1 MSFGNPSSFYFYLVI
16 VSVTDKNLEIC
27 LNSVSPKVLEQLAP
41 NGVLSAAVY
50 LGNFLLVTG
59 RSPSGEPTGISPD
72 ICRAI
77 AKHLGVELS
86 LMGFNTQAEV
96 VEAVVSGRCGIAL
109 LGSDPARAQK
119 ITFTPAH
126 VELEATYLVPAHSPI
141 VDLSQVDQPGIRI
154 ASFDKSAYDLWLQ
167 RNLKYARL
175 VHADSVKASTE
186 LFVSEKLDAL
196 AGLKTGLVLVS
207 KDIPGSRI
215 LDGQFT
221 GIQQA
226 VAAQK
231 SHIESIEFLNA
242 CVAEFIRSGLV
253 ADLISQY
260 QVQGL
265 SVATLP

>member
-1 MSFGNPSSFYFYLVI
+1 M
-16 VSVTDKNLEIC
+16 
-27 LNSVSPKVLEQLAP
+27 NSIPPKVLEQLAP

-77 AKHLGVELS
+77 ARRLGVEVS
-86 LMGFNTQAEV
+86 LIGFNTQAEV
-96 VEAVVSGRCGIAL
+96 VEAVVSGRCGISL
-109 LGSDPARAQK
+109 LGSDPARAEK
-119 ITFTPAH
+119 ITFTPAY

-141 VDLSQVDQPGIRI
+141 TEFSQVDQPGIRI
-154 ASFDKSAYDLWLQ
+154 ASFYKSAYDLWLQ
-167 RNLKYARL
+167 RNLKHASL
-175 VHADSVKASTE
+175 VHADSVKASNE

-196 AGLKTGLVLVS
+196 AGLRTGLASISRDL
-207 KDIPGSRI
+207 PGSKI

-226 VAAQK
+226 VAAK
-231 SHIESIEFLNA
+231 KPDSESIEFLNA
-242 CVAEFIRSGLV
+242 CVEEFIRSGLV
-253 ADLISQY
+253 ADLIRQY

-265 SVATLP
+265 SVAPLPETPLKGC

>member
-1 MSFGNPSSFYFYLVI
+1 
-16 VSVTDKNLEIC
+16 
-27 LNSVSPKVLEQLAP
+27 LNSIPPKVLEQLAP

-77 AKHLGVELS
+77 ARRLGVEVS
-86 LMGFNTQAEV
+86 LIGFNTQAEV
-96 VEAVVSGRCGIAL
+96 VEAVVSGRCGISL
-109 LGSDPARAQK
+109 LGSDPARAEK
-119 ITFTPAH
+119 ITFTPAY

-141 VDLSQVDQPGIRI
+141 TELSQVDQPGIRI
-154 ASFDKSAYDLWLQ
+154 ASFYKSAYDLWLQ
-167 RNLKYARL
+167 RNLKHASL
-175 VHADSVKASTE
+175 VHADSVKASNE

-196 AGLKTGLVLVS
+196 AGLRTGLVAAS
-207 KDIPGSRI
+207 QDIPGSKI

-226 VAAQK
+226 VAAK
-231 SHIESIEFLNA
+231 KPDSESIEFLNA
-242 CVAEFIRSGLV
+242 CVEEFIRSGLV
-253 ADLISQY
+253 ADLIRQY

-265 SVATLP
+265 SVAPLPETPLKGC

>member
-1 MSFGNPSSFYFYLVI
+1 M
-16 VSVTDKNLEIC
+16 
-27 LNSVSPKVLEQLAP
+27 NSIPPKVLEQLAP

-77 AKHLGVELS
+77 ARRLGVEVS
-86 LMGFNTQAEV
+86 LIGFNTQAEV
-96 VEAVVSGRCGIAL
+96 VEAVVSGRCGISL
-109 LGSDPARAQK
+109 LGSDPARAEK
-119 ITFTPAH
+119 ITFTPAY

-141 VDLSQVDQPGIRI
+141 TELSQVDQPGIRI
-154 ASFDKSAYDLWLQ
+154 ASFYKSAYDLWLQ
-167 RNLKYARL
+167 RNLKHASL
-175 VHADSVKASTE
+175 VHADSVKASNE

-196 AGLKTGLVLVS
+196 AGLRTGLVAAS
-207 KDIPGSRI
+207 QDIPGSKI

-226 VAAQK
+226 VAAK
-231 SHIESIEFLNA
+231 KPDSESIEFLNT
-242 CVAEFIRSGLV
+242 CVEEFIRSGLV
-253 ADLISQY
+253 ADLIRQY

-265 SVATLP
+265 SVAPLPETPLKAC